1 LVRTHDRERV
11 KMLIHH
17 LAPTGRLLLLRVR
30 DPEGSCIAIC
40 DLYIGMKKRVE
51 YWGSASLRSGQRL
64 KPNEAIR
71 WYAILETA
79 RYGKVILGPADS
91 LQGK

>member
-1 LVRTHDRERV
+1 VAVPANELYQCANVRAVDVPARTN
-11 KMLIHH
+11 LG
-17 LAPTGRLLLLRVR
+17 TQ
-30 DPEGSCIAIC
+30 IAIC